1 MQTCTVDT
9 ALSVSHGTE
18 NGVVES
24 SKSRQITGQ
33 QTLQQASVMIVD
45 DEPINVE
52 VVQVYLEEAGYR
64 NFITESNSTRAIDLL
79 YQERPDVLLLDLMM
93 PEVSGFDIMME
104 AQSCPE
110 LKRIPILVLTSST
123 DAGTKLK
130 ALELGATDFLSK
142 PIDPSELA
150 LRLKNTL
157 SARAYQNHLEDYSV
171 ILRREVR
178 MRTADLERAQEKIIL
193 CLGRAAE
200 FRDDDTG
207 QHVIR
212 VGRYAGIVARGLGFN
227 EQWSAMIEQAAQL
240 HDVGKI
246 GIPDAILLKPGRL
259 DPQEFQQMQEH
270 CEIGSSIIQAESDAA
285 LVSGSA
291 VERLDLDE
299 LDSEVLDAPVM
310 RMASSIAYC
319 HHEKWDGSGYPR
331 GLKGTAIPIE
341 ARITAVAD
349 VFDALGN
356 KRPYK
361 VALEKSKCYEII
373 EEGRGK
379 HFDPQ
384 VVDAFFARI
393 NDIERVCDER
403 SK

>member
-1 MQTCTVDT
+1 
-9 ALSVSHGTE
+9 
-18 NGVVES
+18 
-24 SKSRQITGQ
+24 
-33 QTLQQASVMIVD
+33 MIVD
-45 DEPINVE
+45 DEPINIE

-64 NFITESNSTRAIDLL
+64 NFITEPNSTRALDLL
-79 YQERPDVLLLDLMM
+79 YEERPDVLLLDLMM
-93 PEVSGFDIMME
+93 PEVSGFDIMMA

-110 LKRIPILVLTSST
+110 LSRIPILVLTSST
-123 DAGTKLK
+123 DAETKLK
-130 ALELGATDFLSK
+130 ALELGATDILSK
-142 PIDPSELA
+142 PIDPSELT

-157 SARAYQNHLEDYSV
+157 SAKAYQNHLEDYSV
-171 ILRREVR
+171 ILEREVR
-178 MRTADLERAQEKIIL
+178 MRTADLERAQKRIIH

-207 QHVIR
+207 QHVMR
-212 VGRYAGIVARGLGFN
+212 VGRYAGIVARGMGFN
-227 EQWSAMIEQAAQL
+227 DYWATMIEQAAQL

-259 DPQEFQQMQEH
+259 DKDEFQWMQKH
-270 CEIGSSIIQAESDAA
+270 CEIGTSIIQAESKCSLAGE
-285 LVSGSA
+285 LR
-291 VERLDLDE
+291 ETDE
-299 LDSEVLDAPVM
+299 TDSEVAESPVM
-310 RMASSIAYC
+310 RMASSITHC

-361 VALEKSKCYEII
+361 AAMEKSKCLEII

-384 VVDAFFARI
+384 VVDAFFSRI
-393 NDIERVCDER
+393 SDIDRVFNER
-403 SK
+403 SD

>member
-1 MQTCTVDT
+1 MQICTAET
-9 ALSVSHGTE
+9 AFPAL
-18 NGVVES
+18 NGIGNGIARS
-24 SKSRQITGQ
+24 AKSRHKIRPQA
-33 QTLQQASVMIVD
+33 LQQASVMIVD
-45 DEPINVE
+45 DEPINIE

-64 NFITESNSTRAIDLL
+64 NFITEPNSTRALDLL
-79 YQERPDVLLLDLMM
+79 YEERPDVLLLDLMM
-93 PEVSGFDIMME
+93 PEVSGFDIMMA

-110 LKRIPILVLTSST
+110 LSRIPILVLTSST
-123 DAGTKLK
+123 DAETKLK
-130 ALELGATDFLSK
+130 ALELGATDILSK
-142 PIDPSELA
+142 PIDPSELT

-157 SARAYQNHLEDYSV
+157 SAKAYQNHLEDYSV
-171 ILRREVR
+171 ILEREVR
-178 MRTADLERAQEKIIL
+178 MRTADLERAQKRIIH

-207 QHVIR
+207 QHVMR
-212 VGRYAGIVARGLGFN
+212 VGRYAGIVARGMGFN
-227 EQWSAMIEQAAQL
+227 DYWATMIEQAAQL

-259 DPQEFQQMQEH
+259 DKDEFQWMQKH
-270 CEIGSSIIQAESDAA
+270 CEIGTSIIQAESKCSLAGE
-285 LVSGSA
+285 LR
-291 VERLDLDE
+291 ETDE
-299 LDSEVLDAPVM
+299 TDSEVAESPVM
-310 RMASSIAYC
+310 RMASSITHC

-361 VALEKSKCYEII
+361 AAMEKSKCLEII

-384 VVDAFFARI
+384 VVDAFFSRI
-393 NDIERVCDER
+393 SDIDRVFNER
-403 SK
+403 SD